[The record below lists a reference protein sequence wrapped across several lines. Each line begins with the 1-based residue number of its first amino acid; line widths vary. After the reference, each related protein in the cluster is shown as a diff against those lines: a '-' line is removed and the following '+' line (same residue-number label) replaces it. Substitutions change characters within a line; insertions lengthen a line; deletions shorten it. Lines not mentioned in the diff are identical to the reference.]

1 MSKQKEGRVLI
12 GGAAN
17 IDDEPK
23 LMSEAKVDCF
33 LGDLAA

>member
-1 MSKQKEGRVLI
+1 MSKQKEGGELI

-23 LMSEAKVDCF
+23 LMCEAKVDYF
-33 LGDLAA
+33 RSDLAA